1 MIGRKFK
8 PEMHLKPAG
17 FTYSV
22 CGPFTN
28 NKDKIQKFMETGNT
42 EYIYKNDLDK
52 ACFRHDMAYRQY
64 KDLARRTQSDKV
76 LRDKS
81 FEIASNPKY
90 DRYKRGLTSMIESL
104 LLKQLKIKLNKMNQ
118 LLKNF
123 VFFF

>member
-1 MIGRKFK
+1 
-8 PEMHLKPAG
+8 
-17 FTYSV
+17 
-22 CGPFTN
+22 
-28 NKDKIQKFMETGNT
+28 METGNT